1 MAPAEERNETDQLAE
16 DVIGLVQTYYRLT
29 LVTAAKKSS
38 GMAASVVVALIISVG
53 IVLVIAFGGL
63 ALGHWLGNLLSN
75 MALGYL
81 LTALLFLVITLILV
95 LSRKKMMV
103 YVRNIIVRKIYE

>member
-16 DVIGLVQTYYRLT
+16 DVIGLVQTYYKLT

-38 GMAASVVVALIISVG
+38 GIAASVVVALVIAVG
-53 IVLVIAFGGL
+53 VVLVVVFGGL

-75 MALGYL
+75 ISLGYL
-81 LTALLFLVITLILV
+81 FTALLFLVITFILL
-95 LSRKKMMV
+95 LSRKKLMV